1 MNQGKELIL
10 CNLKFLP
17 VIEKGQNTKPLAQK
31 ERPDTAADVKDVKA
45 ASSVL
50 VSFSTW

>member
-17 VIEKGQNTKPLAQK
+17 VIEKGQKTKPLAQK

-50 VSFSTW
+50 VSFSIY